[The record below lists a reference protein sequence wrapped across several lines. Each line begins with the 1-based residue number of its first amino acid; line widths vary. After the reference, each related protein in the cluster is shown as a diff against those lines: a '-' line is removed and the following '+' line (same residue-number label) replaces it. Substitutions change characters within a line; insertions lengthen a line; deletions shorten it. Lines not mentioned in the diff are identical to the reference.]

1 MLTYALQEQFD
12 ILVTKSGQVEDLI
25 ESLIKKAKIPSE
37 EEAGRLR
44 IYETSNHKFFRELPR
59 DYPVISINDYTSV
72 VAERI
77 PTEDAEVKDLTQ
89 FISVFQFHGE
99 PSRAHGIPF
108 RFLLKE
114 GEKFSD
120 TKARLEKRTGLKGKS
135 FEKIKF
141 AVVRRAQFSR
151 PQYLTDGKHFLI
163 CAVVDEKLTLWQTP
177 SFGTWQSMRTTA
189 LPWTTPTGRGR
200 YVTVP
205 GTCFSRVRGRLR
217 AGVAG

>member
-1 MLTYALQEQFD
+1 MSVQEQFD

-25 ESLIKKAKIPSE
+25 GSLIKKAKIASE

-89 FISVFQFHGE
+89 FISVFQYHGE

-120 TKARLEKRTGLKGKS
+120 TKVRLEKRTGLKGKS

-151 PQYLTDGKHFLI
+151 PQYLTDGKSGRFL
-163 CAVVDEKLTLWQTP
+163 ALVGYKLTFCDKTT
-177 SFGTWQSMRTTA
+177 SFGTWQ
-189 LPWTTPTGRGR
+189 
-200 YVTVP
+200 
-205 GTCFSRVRGRLR
+205 
-217 AGVAG
+217 